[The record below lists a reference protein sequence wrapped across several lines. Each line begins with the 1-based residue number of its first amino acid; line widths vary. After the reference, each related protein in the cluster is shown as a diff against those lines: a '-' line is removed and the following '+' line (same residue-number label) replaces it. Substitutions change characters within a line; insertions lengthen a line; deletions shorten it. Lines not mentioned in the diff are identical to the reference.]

1 MITDTHT
8 HCFPDKLAPCA
19 IGSLSQQLGG
29 YKPYADGTL
38 AGMQKLMYEAG
49 VGRSV
54 IASIA
59 TNAHQ
64 MKSVNNFAA
73 ECMQNNDDIIGFG
86 SIFPDAD
93 DVMEELERI
102 KLLGLK
108 GVKLH
113 PDFQQFFVDDEKMK
127 DIYKKI
133 SSLDLVLLFHS
144 GVDDG
149 FKPPYH
155 CTPERLLNALEWL
168 ETPAIAAHW
177 GGNKMSCEVIERLCG
192 TGIYFDTALGYNYLS
207 KETAENIIKKHG
219 ADKILFGSDSPW
231 HSPKMERDFINSLDI
246 SDTSKAKIFEENA
259 EKLFGI

>member
-108 GVKLH
+108 
-113 PDFQQFFVDDEKMK
+113 
-127 DIYKKI
+127 
-133 SSLDLVLLFHS
+133 
-144 GVDDG
+144 
-149 FKPPYH
+149 
-155 CTPERLLNALEWL
+155 
-168 ETPAIAAHW
+168 
-177 GGNKMSCEVIERLCG
+177 
-192 TGIYFDTALGYNYLS
+192 
-207 KETAENIIKKHG
+207 
-219 ADKILFGSDSPW
+219 
-231 HSPKMERDFINSLDI
+231 
-246 SDTSKAKIFEENA
+246 
-259 EKLFGI
+259 